1 MSGEYSRHIHS
12 LSSAPR
18 AAGGNQIGAAM
29 RMPAQLGGGEERG
42 TTALHVLL
50 GTIERLRQTV
60 EAETLA
66 LKGNKPADLR
76 EFTIR
81 KSQGLLELTRAM
93 RGMESDR
100 VGEDAAAR
108 LRSLRAALQ
117 RNSELLKTHVD
128 AVQEICAMMTGA
140 IQESESDGTY
150 TMALRRPGL
159 R

>member
-1 MSGEYSRHIHS
+1 MSGEYSRH
-12 LSSAPR
+12 LGPAPR
-18 AAGGNQIGAAM
+18 SAGGNQVGAAM
-29 RMPAQLGGGEERG
+29 RVPVQLGGGEERG

-66 LKGNKPADLR
+66 LKQKNPADLR
-76 EFTIR
+76 DFTTR

-93 RGMESDR
+93 RAMASDGI
-100 VGEDAAAR
+100 GEDTAAR

-117 RNSELLKTHVD
+117 RNSEVLKTHVD
-128 AVQEICAMMTGA
+128 AVQEICAMLTGA

-150 TMALRRPGL
+150 TMPLRRPGV